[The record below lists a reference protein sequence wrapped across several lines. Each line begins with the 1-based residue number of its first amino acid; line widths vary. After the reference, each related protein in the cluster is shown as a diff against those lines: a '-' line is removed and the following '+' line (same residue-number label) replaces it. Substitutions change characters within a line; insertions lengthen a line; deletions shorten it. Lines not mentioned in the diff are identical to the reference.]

1 MDVIELLGALH
12 HQLQADAGPVAPG
25 DLTGA
30 FAIIRRAVEAD
41 PATDRYDRET
51 LDVIDAK
58 LAALIAEIEA
68 GVAEPDFKPSRTWV
82 AALGAALYRRQEAA
96 KKAAE
101 EAARKVVPGTAH

>member
-12 HQLQADAGPVAPG
+12 HALQAESGPVAPA

-51 LDVIDAK
+51 LDVIDKK
-58 LAALIAEIEA
+58 LAALVAEIEA
-68 GVAEPDFKPSRTWV
+68 GVAEPDFKPASTWV
-82 AALGAALYRRQEAA
+82 AALGSAIYRRREAA
-96 KKAAE
+96 EKAAR
-101 EAARKVVPGTAH
+101 APGTAH